1 MAGIGLISFGHS
13 SPDRNAVRN
22 KDTGKSWQTQPVQN
36 AAERPFSGLRAL
48 ELAIRYKSDNGVMLE
63 VAVPEEQ
70 ALGIKKTYGDSL
82 KELNAQTGAK
92 SEMGSTV
99 ENGHGAKVRS
109 LLVSGSFSE
118 AGKVMRVLQD
128 LESGKEEPKP
138 VEKKRDPAVKAL
150 TSDTAPYS
158 DRPRD
163 IVGIHAEV
171 RSSKLMPWQYVIRE
185 NGDKNRTCQFAVPED
200 RFVVLQTLY
209 GPLLKGLMS
218 DKYDGAH
225 VAASEETTQHG
236 KDGGYVKTRL
246 LTTTGPEKIVNSILS
261 IMRNMRN
268 RKRDVV
274 PSPLSLNDKN
284 PIVRTVADHPPSG
297 MKPWELVYR
306 AFTETHRT
314 CEMIL
319 PRSVIDGT
327 KVLYGEDLGGL
338 MSGKFDGVEVSV
350 SPVSLF
356 ASDRPAEKKIAQ
368 MLILSGPHIPMQKAL
383 HTIFDMKDEERLH
396 NRVTKH
402 TSTCTVTDLPRTQMK
417 FWQFVLREQH
427 GDNLVYEVLV
437 PGQRLPALMT
447 LVGEKLSGSTSKIV
461 EVLAP
466 DARTRQDEF
475 TDLENR
481 VLRLSGPE
489 DQVRLARATLEDFKI
504 SGAGSQKLG
513 DGDVTSPAETLG
525 AWQTAVCSKTNES
538 ITYELALLEDRARVL
553 KTLYGADLEGL
564 TTGRRA
570 GVQVLLMSLRK
581 DKGGA
586 ELRSVMISGPHVP
599 AEEVRRI
606 LLSLKSDIRFNEQLA
621 AAETK
626 AKAAHTSRK
635 PEAAGALQKSA
646 GTQSTPSL
654 STTGTQ
660 ESAVYVPISDV
671 PSSSMADWEFAV
683 RERNGANATYELIIP
698 TDRLRGL
705 QRRHG
710 ADLVGLTRGR
720 WPDVHFVVSANTI
733 RAVSSSVNMSGPEV
747 ALRKLR
753 RMLRD
758 MKSDE
763 HFNRH
768 MEALGFT
775 NDASSKPSL
784 QPWALTRRT
793 RTDNRV
799 EFEFTLPMERLIGV
813 QEIYG
818 PQLENLIGDTYP
830 DVEVSMNTFDGH
842 GDVFAITTVGPLA
855 QVQRVHSTLFS
866 YKSDQ
871 VFRRAREKNKDERY
885 DHAEIQSH
893 VSLPSEDV
901 KAGHTVLRARS
912 SDGVTGAVEIVI
924 TGNRWDAIDANGG
937 VATLLREFPEIT
949 KIEVGKKRFAGTG
962 TQEVVSLL
970 AEGRLRKMAQLRNIL
985 MSRNFAATSVS
996 ESGDSVAR
1004 ENDTIT
1010 EETQPPR
1017 RLGTS
1022 TATVDNEDYFA
1033 AASSEPDFP
1042 LASDMLKAVDTAWSK
1057 YMQVEESSPTSVS
1070 VHVPVD
1076 AQLNLIGPGGRTH
1089 ARMLRQS
1096 GAKKIEIT
1104 LEKKHCL
1111 VRVKGDTSAIR
1122 SVVPLIGEVARFT
1135 QVVQPKRDV
1144 EKQAYK
1150 GDEVGGILR
1159 RYYAILQMPGTTLER
1174 QAEFMGWLKGP
1185 YKDELFRRSIQTFT
1199 YPLANDQ
1206 DKPTQRLRIYGYERS
1221 HVDAAVTAYGHA
1233 ANGKPDIRPEEMNA
1247 LSVLDRWVEAFQ
1259 GNQYVPVHSG
1269 HADADVSAESD
1280 GMLDPAVADGLVVV
1294 DEGRGRTSVSDD
1306 ISKSEENLTGHEN
1319 GTPAAKAQ
1327 QYNDNII
1334 SNPDEEDLDVGSDSL
1349 IHVQKRQRELIEVS
1363 YPGYLGSHLIG
1374 KEGIIKARI
1383 MRVSGIK
1390 QMQIEL
1396 IPGADRGLAYVHGDQ
1411 VQMMRA
1417 LVLIKEV
1424 LVSAQ
1429 RRFARDA
1436 LDGDARRKRVYLE
1449 LVMPGATEGRR
1460 RLLRNSV
1467 IGENGDYVW
1476 RLASR
1481 TGAFLF
1487 ENHGVASGNIRIRA
1501 YESHELEAA
1510 RKDIEAQLAHVP
1522 DLTPDEKSDGV
1533 QVVRSWVDPP
1543 AGEKPSNPTQAT
1555 RSLAHVSRRMP
1566 GTRADVLGSQPHD
1579 ARRSTTNGADHHP
1592 ATRDTIGGQ
1601 SSQWTIVLIL
1611 PSRSGEVRERI
1622 DSFLLQ
1628 DNAQSLRRIE
1638 AQTACRISKLAGQR
1652 AGEYL
1657 ITGQQPGI
1665 ESAQALLKLRIEVK
1679 AQLMDLDLGAEHEP
1693 IAVVRSGKGRERE
1706 AYAADLA
1713 EGVRAV
1719 SRASTHPVV
1728 IITSRTPAPSGGK
1741 ETVDEMVRHCR
1752 AVTVSSFT
1760 TVTLDPVP
1768 IVTFNLK
1775 IPSRTWDAISQSQ
1788 RLCVHFMA
1796 ATQSAVAITSLF
1808 TRPYERP
1815 EEPFVALA
1823 DVEARVLLRRS
1834 TASPKIKDDNG
1845 AILARMDSA
1854 LLKDKCVHVGD
1865 HVVVFA
1871 EVQNITLPGEEQN
1884 TNRSTALQRLEQK
1897 AGLAYGRREYRGMG
1911 DVISLPEEPQ
1921 RLDEADT
1928 REDAFRAYFDV
1939 NSELPLEKAQRSTVI
1954 EEEDDYDFG
1963 FGGEDSTS
1971 FQDPFNATSPQ
1982 TFVPPPA
1989 TSSSNFTP
1997 MGGPRQHLRHYSS
2010 HRSTQ
2015 TPGSASA
2022 TVAHDP
2028 SNHSTDQKV
2037 LKSTIGDF
2045 LAPANPTV
2053 SHPSLLSNTIGE
2065 FLGETGE
2072 LKSRG
2077 RIQALLNAK
2086 RTAERA
2092 ARELEVA
2099 LADGS
2104 LTEERSLQLEY
2115 TISVN
2120 ERRVARKLAYRAA
2133 DELRRMLDTGKVDF
2147 RRSQWLES
2155 AVEEGMVICVGD
2167 ARKARTLYDEGKI
2180 DELKFKEVSER
2191 LSQEH
2196 GSLNQE
2202 AMRLRQMWDEE
2213 DEGQQSDD
2221 SAEDNKRG

>member
-1 MAGIGLISFGHS
+1 MQRRSIQSGQFYAAFYRWATLTTPRRCPHVARRTLSATSYRREFELRRVPPSRFTIRRHS

-36 AAERPFSGLRAL
+36 AAERPFSGLRAW
-48 ELAIRYKSDNGVMLE
+48 ELAVRYKSDNGVMLE

-128 LESGKEEPKP
+128 LERGKEEPKL

-150 TSDTAPYS
+150 TSDIAPYS
-158 DRPRD
+158 NRPRD
-163 IVGIHAEV
+163 TVGIHAEV
-171 RSSKLMPWQYVIRE
+171 RSSKLMPWQYVLRE

-200 RFVVLQTLY
+200 RFVILQTLY

-225 VAASEETTQHG
+225 VAASEEITQHG

-261 IMRNMRN
+261 IMRNMRY

-274 PSPLSLNDKN
+274 SSPLSLNDKN
-284 PIVRTVADHPPSG
+284 PVVRTVADHPPSG

-319 PRSVIDGT
+319 PRSVIDGM

-350 SPVSLF
+350 SPVSLS

-368 MLILSGPHIPMQKAL
+368 MLTLSGPHIPMQKAL
-383 HTIFDMKDEERLH
+383 HAIFDMKDEERLH

-402 TSTCTVTDLPRTQMK
+402 TSTCTVTDLPRTQMR

-447 LVGEKLSGSTSKIV
+447 LVGEKLRGSTSKIV

-489 DQVRLARATLEDFKI
+489 DQVSLARATLEDFKI

-513 DGDVTSPAETLG
+513 DGDANSPAATLG
-525 AWQTAVCSKTNES
+525 AWQTAICSKTNES

-581 DKGGA
+581 DKGDA

-626 AKAAHTSRK
+626 AKAAHTSRE

-733 RAVSSSVNMSGPEV
+733 RGVSSSVNMSGPEV

-753 RMLRD
+753 RILRD

-768 MEALGFT
+768 MEALGST
-775 NDASSKPSL
+775 NEASSEPSL

-793 RTDNRV
+793 RTDHRV
-799 EFEFTLPMERLIGV
+799 EFKFTLPMERLVGV

-842 GDVFAITTVGPLA
+842 GDVFAITAVGPLA

-885 DHAEIQSH
+885 DHAEIQSY

-901 KAGHTVLRARS
+901 QAGHTVLRARS
-912 SDGVTGAVEIVI
+912 SDRLTGAVEIVI
-924 TGNRWDAIDANGG
+924 TGKRWDAIDANGG

-949 KIEVGKKRFAGTG
+949 KIEVGKKRFKV
-962 TQEVVSLL
+962 QRVISLL

-1042 LASDMLKAVDTAWSK
+1042 LASDMLKGVDTAWSK

-1076 AQLNLIGPGGRTH
+1076 AQLNLIGSGGRTH

-1104 LEKKHCL
+1104 LEKEHCL

-1122 SVVPLIGEVARFT
+1122 SAVPLIGEVARFT

-1174 QAEFMGWLKGP
+1174 QTEFMGWLKGP

-1221 HVDAAVTAYGHA
+1221 HVDAAVTAYGNA

-1247 LSVLDRWVEAFQ
+1247 LIVLDRWVEAFQ

-1269 HADADVSAESD
+1269 HADADVSAESN

-1294 DEGRGRTSVSDD
+1294 DEGRGRTNVSGD
-1306 ISKSEENLTGHEN
+1306 ISKSEENLIGDEN
-1319 GTPAAKAQ
+1319 DTPAAKAE

-1334 SNPDEEDLDVGSDSL
+1334 SNPDEDDLNVGSDSL

-1436 LDGDARRKRVYLE
+1436 LDDDARRKRVYLE

-1487 ENHGVASGNIRIRA
+1487 ENHGVASGNIRMSA
-1501 YESHELEAA
+1501 YESHELETA
-1510 RKDIEAQLAHVP
+1510 RRDIEAQLAHVP

-1543 AGEKPSNPTQAT
+1543 AGEKPSTPTQAT
-1555 RSLAHVSRRMP
+1555 RSLAP
-1566 GTRADVLGSQPHD
+1566 
-1579 ARRSTTNGADHHP
+1579 
-1592 ATRDTIGGQ
+1592 
-1601 SSQWTIVLIL
+1601 
-1611 PSRSGEVRERI
+1611 
-1622 DSFLLQ
+1622 
-1628 DNAQSLRRIE
+1628 DNAQNLRRIE

-1693 IAVVRSGKGRERE
+1693 ITVVRSGKGRERE

-1713 EGVRAV
+1713 EDVRAV

-1775 IPSRTWDAISQSQ
+1775 VPSRTWDAISQTQ

-1815 EEPFVALA
+1815 EEPFLALA
-1823 DVEARVLLRRS
+1823 NVGARVLLRRS
-1834 TASPKIKDDNG
+1834 TASPKIKDDEG
-1845 AILARMDSA
+1845 AILARMDAA
-1854 LLKDKCVHVGD
+1854 LLRDKCVHVGD

-1871 EVQNITLPGEEQN
+1871 EVQNITLPGEEQD
-1884 TNRSTALQRLEQK
+1884 TNRFAALKRLEGK
-1897 AGLAYGRREYRGMG
+1897 SGLAYGRREYREMG
-1911 DVISLPEEPQ
+1911 DAISLPEMPQ
-1921 RLDEADT
+1921 RLDEAVHNPDIADT
-1928 REDAFRAYFDV
+1928 EGETHNPHFNV
-1939 NSELPLEKAQRSTVI
+1939 HSELPLEKAQRSIVV

-1963 FGGEDSTS
+1963 FGGDGST
-1971 FQDPFNATSPQ
+1971 PFHETFNTNSSQ
-1982 TFVPPPA
+1982 TFMPPPA
-1989 TSSSNFTP
+1989 AGRSNFTP

-2010 HRSTQ
+2010 QRFTR
-2015 TPGSASA
+2015 TPGNASD

-2028 SNHSTDQKV
+2028 SHHSIDEKV

-2104 LTEERSLQLEY
+2104 LTEERSLQLEH

-2155 AVEEGMVICVGD
+2155 AVEKGMVICVDD